1 MITKTCFIMGYP
13 STGKT
18 TFIAALWHS
27 IQQKKTYTKYKLKK
41 YVGNQSYLATIEKD
55 WLTGK
60 EVSRTF
66 LPVQNESLLLTLVDD
81 LNNEINFS
89 FPDFSGELFNNIYID
104 REISVELEKKICESH
119 AFVLFLSPK
128 TTYQPENIATI
139 PLDIR
144 QGNDSEE
151 ENLNYDKVKHDST
164 AAKLIELLQ
173 IVDYLCQS
181 KCIKLSV
188 IVSAWDRVC
197 MYFQNPDEYI
207 KKSLSMLW
215 QYLKANSKIF
225 NVKYYGVSAQG
236 TELNDLK
243 LSQEKNAENVERLL
257 EKHES
262 NPVERIQVVDNQGNI
277 CHDITLPLWD
287 LISGE

>member
-1 MITKTCFIMGYP
+1 MTTKTCFIMGYP

-27 IQQKKTYTKYKLKK
+27 LQQKKTHTKFKLKN
-41 YVGNQSYLATIEKD
+41 YVGNQTYLATIEKD

-60 EVSRTF
+60 EVSRTL

-89 FPDFSGELFNNIYID
+89 FPDFSGELFNNIYVD
-104 REISVELEKKICESH
+104 REISVELKKKICTSD

-128 TTYQPENIATI
+128 TTYEPENIATL

-144 QGNDSEE
+144 QENESEE
-151 ENLNYDKVKHDST
+151 EKSNYDKVEHDST

-181 KCIKLSV
+181 ECIKLSV
-188 IVSAWDRVC
+188 IVSAWDRVGMC
-197 MYFQNPDEYI
+197 FQNPDEYI
-207 KKSLSMLW
+207 KQSLPMLW
-215 QYLKANSKIF
+215 QYLKANPKIF
-225 NVKYYGVSAQG
+225 NVIYYGVSAQG
-236 TELNDLK
+236 TELNDIK
-243 LSQEKNAENVERLL
+243 LSQEKNTENVERLL

-262 NPVERIQVVDNQGNI
+262 NPVERIQVVDEHGNTR
-277 CHDITLPLWD
+277 HDITLPLWD
-287 LISGE
+287 LISDE